1 MFDAKM
7 MRTKIEIDDEL
18 LAQAMK
24 ATGLSTERAT
34 IEEGLRLLLRL
45 HSQTTAL
52 ANLEGL
58 GWEGDLHEMRGGHPS
73 ERR

>member
-1 MFDAKM
+1 MSEAKV
-7 MRTKIEIDDEL
+7 MRTNIEIDDEL

-52 ANLEGL
+52 ASLEGL
-58 GWEGDLHEMRGGHPS
+58 GWEGDLDDMRGGRQS
-73 ERR
+73 GQQ